1 MRPHTAAGR
10 AAFLFSSDGYSTRG
24 AKLMGRQ
31 SAGAGFLRAM
41 AGSAGPEGL
50 QALLSQ
56 SSQAPPLRAA
66 LQEAGYQGP
75 VEVLSPEQLAR
86 NEDSGCL
93 FLPMPG
99 LAEPAWRRA
108 RVGERRYSLCGV
120 THTIATH
127 AVMTGLTELLT
138 APVRPWDALVCTSHA
153 ARAAV
158 NEVLQ
163 SQAEYLRWRLGASRF
178 ELPQLPV
185 IPLGVHTA
193 DFEFGAAERAA
204 ARTRLGVV
212 GDEPVVLFAGRLSF
226 HAKAHPHPLL
236 MALQRCAQ
244 QRPQRRIHLVMC
256 GQYANEAIRDAF
268 AEAQRVLAPQVVHHP
283 ADGGNLQAW
292 RAAWAAADIF
302 TSLSDNVQET
312 FGLTPIEAMAAGL
325 PCVVSDW
332 DGYRDTVRDGLDGF
346 RVPTVSPPA
355 GSGVDLAERY
365 DLGLDN
371 YDFYC
376 GQLCELVA
384 VDVDAA
390 AQAFARLLGDAEL
403 RQRMGAAGRERARRV
418 YDWQVVIGQY
428 QALWARLDDER
439 RHTPDLHGGL
449 PMATAPDR
457 MDPFGMF
464 AGYATRILADQ
475 DLLMLPAVPSRQDYD
490 RVRELGC
497 HRYARRVIPDYDQLA
512 PLWRCWAESPV
523 QPVATLLAGLPAGQ
537 EAFLRRGLVWLI
549 KAGWVKLA

>member
-24 AKLMGRQ
+24 ARLMGRQ

-41 AGSAGPEGL
+41 AGSIDPGEGQGL
-50 QALLSQ
+50 QALLLQ
-56 SSQAPPLRAA
+56 ASQAPALKAA

-75 VEVLSPEQLAR
+75 VEILSPEHLDR
-86 NEDSGCL
+86 IESSGCL
-93 FLPMPG
+93 FVPMPG

-108 RVGERRYSLCGV
+108 RVGERRFSLCGV

-138 APVRPWDALVCTSHA
+138 APLRSWDALVCTSHA

-158 NEVLQ
+158 NQVLQ

-193 DFEFGAAERAA
+193 DFEFGEAERAA
-204 ARTRLGVV
+204 ARTGLGVI
-212 GDEPVVLFAGRLSF
+212 GEEPVVLFAGRLSF
-226 HAKAHPHPLL
+226 HAKAHPQPLL

-244 QRPQRRIHLVMC
+244 AQPQRRIHLVMC

-268 AEAQRVLAPQVVHHP
+268 AEAQRVWAPQVVHHS
-283 ADGGNLQAW
+283 ADGSSQQAW

-346 RVPTVSPPA
+346 RVPTVLPPA
-355 GSGVDLAERY
+355 GAGADLAERY

-384 VDVDAA
+384 VDVEAA
-390 AQAFARLLGDAEL
+390 QQAFARLLEDAQL
-403 RQRMGAAGRERARRV
+403 RRRMGAADQNQPAALNPAGTHRDSFQLQQASVFDETALRPPELSRPVQAPGARHGRTGTRRACPGHDRAGADAGCPVPALRF
-418 YDWQVVIGQY
+418 QARQHPGCSPLGARFRGQGHP
-428 QALWARLDDER
+428 R
-439 RHTPDLHGGL
+439 GGL
-449 PMATAPDR
+449 CTCGPPMA
-457 MDPFGMF
+457 
-464 AGYATRILADQ
+464 
-475 DLLMLPAVPSRQDYD
+475 
-490 RVRELGC
+490 
-497 HRYARRVIPDYDQLA
+497 
-512 PLWRCWAESPV
+512 
-523 QPVATLLAGLPAGQ
+523 
-537 EAFLRRGLVWLI
+537 
-549 KAGWVKLA
+549 